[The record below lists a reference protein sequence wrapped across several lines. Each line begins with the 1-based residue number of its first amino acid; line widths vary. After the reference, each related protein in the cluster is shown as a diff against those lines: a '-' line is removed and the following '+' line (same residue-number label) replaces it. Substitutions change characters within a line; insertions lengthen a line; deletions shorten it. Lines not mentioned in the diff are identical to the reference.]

1 MFLLILFSFIAGVAT
16 ILSPCI
22 LPVLPIVLSGTV
34 GNGKKKPLGIILGF
48 ILSFTVFT
56 LITSEVVKATG
67 VSADL
72 LRDLSIVIIFIFGA
86 SLLIPNLQVKLETFF
101 SGITSKLKINN
112 QRDTGFV
119 GGVII
124 GLSLGLLWTPCVGPI
139 IASVIVLAAT
149 SKISAEVFLI
159 TLSYSLG
166 TGLAMFVIMQF
177 GRKLFQK
184 IPWLLRS
191 TEKIQKVFGFL
202 MILTAIALFLN
213 FDRKF
218 QIVLQK
224 VLPDASFNQIENNS
238 IVKKEL
244 SKLSSPSNN
253 VSQAPEIVA
262 GGEWFNSKP
271 LTLKN
276 LRGKVVIIDFW
287 TYTCINCIRTLP
299 YIEAWYKKY
308 KDQGLIVIGVHTPEF
323 EFEKNPDN
331 VAKSLK
337 DFGITYPVVQDNNYD
352 TWNAF
357 SNQYWPAKY
366 FIDKNGNI
374 RDSHFGEGNYDES
387 EKLIQDLLKETGAKI
402 DARINNP
409 ASNIMANSPETYLNS
424 SRMQY
429 YYPDTNLSTGDYS
442 LKLASGI
449 PLNTFSLGGKWEI
462 GNENATV
469 SENST
474 LLYHFSADKV
484 FLVMKP
490 GSEGQ
495 KYQLKVFLD
504 DKVVNLNNSGADV
517 KNGTISVDTDRL
529 YNLID
534 LKNHPGEHVLKLEF
548 QTAGLQLFAFT
559 FG

>member
-48 ILSFTVFT
+48 VLSFTFFT
-56 LITSEVVKATG
+56 LITSSIVKATG

-72 LRDLSIVIIFIFGA
+72 LRNISIVVIFIFGA

-112 QRDTGFV
+112 QNETGFV

-149 SKISAEVFLI
+149 SKITGEVILI
-159 TLSYSLG
+159 TFSYSLG
-166 TGLAMFVIMQF
+166 TGLMMFLVMQF

-191 TEKIQKVFGFL
+191 TEKIQKIFGVL
-202 MILTAIALFLN
+202 MILTALSLFLN

-218 QIVLQK
+218 QIILQK

-238 IVKKEL
+238 IVKNEL
-244 SKLSSPSNN
+244 NKLSTSNSGVN
-253 VSQAPEIVA
+253 LAPEIIA
-262 GGEWFNSKP
+262 GGSWFNSKP
-271 LTLKN
+271 LTLKS
-276 LRGKVVIIDFW
+276 LRGKVVLIDFW

-299 YIEAWYKKY
+299 YVESWYEKY
-308 KDQGLIVIGVHTPEF
+308 KDQGLVVIGVHTPEF
-323 EFEKNPDN
+323 EFEKNADN
-331 VAKSLK
+331 VARAIK
-337 DFGITYPVVQDNNYD
+337 DFGITYPIIQDNNYG

-357 SNQYWPAKY
+357 GNQYWPAKY
-366 FIDKNGNI
+366 FIDKNGSI
-374 RDSHFGEGNYDES
+374 RDTHFGEGNYDES
-387 EKLIQDLLKETGAKI
+387 ESLIQDLLKETGAKVSAKI
-402 DARINNP
+402 DNP
-409 ASNIMANSPETYLNS
+409 ASNIMASSPETYLNS

-429 YYPDTNLSTGDYS
+429 YYPDTNLSTGSYN
-442 LKLASGI
+442 LKITKSI

-462 GNENATV
+462 GNESATV
-469 SENST
+469 DAGSV

-490 GSEGQ
+490 SKEGQ
-495 KYQLKVFLD
+495 EYFVKVFLD
-504 DKVVNLNNSGADV
+504 DKLVDDSNSGADI
-517 KNGTISVDTDRL
+517 KNGEFTVNSDRL

-534 LKNHPGEHVLKLEF
+534 LKNHPGDHLLRLEF
-548 QTAGLQLFAFT
+548 QTPGLELFAFT